1 MLVHFNEDSGC
12 DTGSSDRVCQ
22 IGLPQVNSSHLLPDL
37 QGISGLCCGMMF
49 DSRGAKQAAG
59 LKVAE
64 MATALS
70 MASQMGKLPIVIDN
84 SPCLATLKS
93 AGMNLQELK

>member
-1 MLVHFNEDSGC
+1 
-12 DTGSSDRVCQ
+12 
-22 IGLPQVNSSHLLPDL
+22 
-37 QGISGLCCGMMF
+37 MMF

-59 LKVAE
+59 LKVTE